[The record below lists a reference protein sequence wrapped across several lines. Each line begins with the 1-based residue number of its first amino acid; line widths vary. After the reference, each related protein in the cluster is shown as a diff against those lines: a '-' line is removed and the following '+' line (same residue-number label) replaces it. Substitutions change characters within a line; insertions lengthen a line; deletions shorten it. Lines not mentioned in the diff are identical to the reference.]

1 MEGQFPIV
9 LTTASG
15 LIGLAIGLYVL
26 FKGPRRLINNLFF
39 LMTVF
44 MALWAL
50 GEAMTIAAGSLGAKM
65 FWTKFQVFG
74 EAPLVPT
81 YLTIALFFPERKHFI
96 KERWKAVTVV
106 TAIYFPF
113 LLAIILLYTTNLIYP
128 EFALSDNMSGIKVTQ
143 SIYFWILTAIGFAE
157 TLTSIAIYLWERH
170 RNPAR
175 NARMG
180 LLIMALAP
188 IPMLI
193 ANIVQGIGHNPYVTT
208 PQAGFLFM
216 ALIGFGIM
224 RYGIF
229 VDIRSI
235 TKRLAVHMAVI
246 AINLSIFGMLC
257 AFYIYGLNLGMGAS
271 TYVLFVITGIPF
283 MINYQ
288 SEVDWARRIA
298 DRYFSSREL
307 EEGRLLQELSRSIR
321 TVRNLR
327 DLADRVVSQVRES
340 MSLTACALFLK
351 ESDRC
356 RVIGYAYQPGT
367 RAADF
372 KDQVD
377 TGLSLKRWSS
387 YFSFDDEEGTY
398 SGCWIIGD
406 RIFRGGSELVHVDRG
421 IIRAHKGQGE
431 VQEILWRE
439 EASGETISI
448 PLEVGGEE
456 VGFLWM
462 SARPVR
468 FSLEE
473 LDFIVALS
481 TQVAVS
487 LRNAQLLQ
495 ELLDKTN
502 RLQELVQSATTAQ
515 EEERM
520 KIARELHDGL
530 APYFLDIVYKL
541 ETLEGEIAEE
551 PSLAGYL
558 DEVKQKAREGLRDLR
573 EVLADLR
580 PSSLDVLG
588 LEKSLATY
596 LERFGVE
603 NVIEVEFHAGK
614 DLDNLDPLME
624 VTFFRIAQ
632 EALSNISRHAR
643 AGKVEF
649 FLGSD
654 NGYLE
659 MVVKDDGVGFLE
671 REIRGRIITGECLG
685 IKGMRERAE
694 LMRGN
699 LRIESSPGA
708 GTRINLSVP
717 HTGI

>member
-15 LIGLAIGLYVL
+15 LISLAIGLYVL

-44 MALWAL
+44 MSLWAF
-50 GEAMTIAAGSLGAKM
+50 GEALTIAAGSLDAKI

-81 YLTIALFFPERKHFI
+81 YLTIALYFPERKYFMR
-96 KERWKAVTVV
+96 ERWKAV
-106 TAIYFPF
+106 AIISSIYAPF
-113 LLAIILLYTTNLIYP
+113 LLAVILLYTTNMIYP
-128 EFALSDNMSGIKVTQ
+128 EFTAVDNMSGIKVVQT
-143 SIYFWILTAIGFAE
+143 SYFWIITAIGFAE
-157 TLTSIAIYLWERH
+157 IFASIAIYMWERH
-170 RNPAR
+170 RNPSKTAR
-175 NARMG
+175 NG

-188 IPMLI
+188 IPMLV

-216 ALIGFGIM
+216 ALIGYGIM

-235 TKRLAVHMAVI
+235 TKRLAVHIAVMT
-246 AINLSIFGMLC
+246 INLSIFGALC
-257 AFYIYGLNLGMGAS
+257 AFYVYGLGLGLSGSVFA
-271 TYVLFVITGIPF
+271 LFVLTGIPF
-283 MINYQ
+283 MLNYQ
-288 SEVDWARRIA
+288 AEVNWARRVA
-298 DRYFSSREL
+298 DRYFSGREL

-327 DLADRVVSQVRES
+327 DLADSVVSQVRES
-340 MSLTACALFLK
+340 MSLTASALFLK
-351 ESDRC
+351 EGDVC
-356 RVIGYAYQPGT
+356 RIIGYAYQPGT
-367 RAADF
+367 RAANF

-377 TGLSLKRWSS
+377 TGLSLKRWSK
-387 YFSFDDEEGTY
+387 YFSFDDEEGKY

-406 RIFRGGSELVHVDRG
+406 RIFRGEAELVHIDRG
-421 IIRAHKGQGE
+421 IIRMHKGQGE
-431 VQEILWRE
+431 VEEILWQE
-439 EASGETISI
+439 ESGGETISI
-448 PLEVGGEE
+448 PLEVAGEE

-495 ELLDKTN
+495 ELLDKSN

-520 KIARELHDGL
+520 RISRELHDGL

-541 ETLEGEIAEE
+541 ETLEGEIAED
-551 PSLAGYL
+551 PSMAGYL
-558 DEVKQKAREGLRDLR
+558 DEVRQKAREGLRDLR
-573 EVLADLR
+573 EVLTDLR

-603 NVIEVEFHAGK
+603 NVMEVEFQAGG
-614 DLDNLDPLME
+614 DLGSLDPLME
-624 VTFFRIAQ
+624 VTFFRVAQ
-632 EALSNISRHAR
+632 EALSNISRHAC
-643 AGKVEF
+643 AGKVKF
-649 FLGSD
+649 TLGSD

-659 MVVKDDGVGFLE
+659 MVVEDDGVGFLE
-671 REIRGRIITGECLG
+671 REIKGRIVTGECLG

-694 LMRGN
+694 LVRGN
-699 LRIESSPGA
+699 LRVESSPGA
-708 GTRINLSVP
+708 GTRVKLSVP
-717 HTGI
+717 HNGI